1 MRTRSSARILA
12 DTMARFFLPA
22 ALAPRR
28 ALAASAFLLT
38 LAIPAV
44 RPLAAQAVQRIVTGK
59 VTNKDSQPV
68 RSAVVYLKDD
78 HTLSVK
84 SFISDDNGG
93 YRFGQLSQATDYELW
108 AEVDGKKSGVKTI
121 SSFETKN
128 ALTINL
134 KIDK

>member
-1 MRTRSSARILA
+1 
-12 DTMARFFLPA
+12 MARFFFPETL
-22 ALAPRR
+22 LLRR
-28 ALAASAFLLT
+28 AFLASTFLVTLTASSTLPLT
-38 LAIPAV
+38 
-44 RPLAAQAVQRIVTGK
+44 AQAVQRIVTGK
-59 VTNKDSQPV
+59 VTNKDGQPV
-68 RSAVVYLKDD
+68 HSAVVYLKDD

-84 SFISDDNGG
+84 SFISDENGG

-108 AEVDGKKSGVKTI
+108 AEADGKKSGVKTI

>member
-1 MRTRSSARILA
+1 
-12 DTMARFFLPA
+12 MARFSFADPL
-22 ALAPRR
+22 LVRR
-28 ALAASAFLLT
+28 LLTASAFLLT
-38 LAIPAV
+38 LAVPAA
-44 RPLAAQAVQRIVTGK
+44 PASAAQAVQRIVTGK

-68 RSAVVYLKDD
+68 HSAVVYLKDD

-84 SFISDDNGG
+84 SFISDENGG

-108 AEVDGKKSGVKTI
+108 AEADGKKSGVKTI

>member
-1 MRTRSSARILA
+1 MRMTSSARILA
-12 DTMARFFLPA
+12 DTMARFLHPEPL
-22 ALAPRR
+22 ALRR
-28 ALAASAFLLT
+28 ALVASAFFLT
-38 LAIPAV
+38 VAMPSA
-44 RPLAAQAVQRIVTGK
+44 RPLAAQVVQRIVTGK

-68 RSAVVYLKDD
+68 HSAVVYLKDD

-84 SFISDDNGG
+84 SFISDETGG

-108 AEVDGKKSGVKTI
+108 AEADGKKSGVKTI